1 MTLMTLT
8 RRHTEA
14 PRQSPSPTASAPQAD
29 ASLPRRSLGGGGSR
43 CAVAVRGVALAV
55 AWVVCSQAS
64 VFAADWT
71 EFVDKAERFGVNL
84 PGQPDVRETTYTSWR
99 GAVLPAK
106 VYTVK
111 DGARSYSV
119 TVVNYQKVGTGD
131 AGTTDVLGSIA
142 WAAWSVRKRPG
153 IEVKYDAYAQADRI
167 EGHEIYLVNADKT
180 QTSIGIFLHA
190 SRLYILEANV
200 PAGSP
205 PALQF
210 QQSLEIFDD
219 KGVRV
224 RYSIDADRNRTR
236 VTDTCQ

>member
-1 MTLMTLT
+1 MTL

-14 PRQSPSPTASAPQAD
+14 PKHRERSVPKGLCASVP
-29 ASLPRRSLGGGGSR
+29 R
-43 CAVAVRGVALAV
+43 CAVALKGAALVAAV
-55 AWVVCSQAS
+55 LVCSVAPA
-64 VFAADWT
+64 FAAEWS

-84 PGQPDVRETTYTSWR
+84 PGTPDVRDITYTSWR
-99 GAVLPAK
+99 GAMLPAK

-119 TVVNYQKVGTGD
+119 TVVNYQKVTDTGD
-131 AGTTDVLGSIA
+131 VGTTDVLGSIA
-142 WAAWSVRKRPG
+142 WAAWNVRKRPG
-153 IEVKYDAYAQADRI
+153 VVINYDAYAQADRI
-167 EGHEIYLVNADKT
+167 TGHEIYLVNPDKT
-180 QTSIGIFLHA
+180 QTNIGIFLHA

-210 QQSLEIFDD
+210 QQSLYIFDD

-224 RYSIDADRNRTR
+224 RYQIDVDGNRTR
-236 VTDTCQ
+236 VPDTCQ

>member
-1 MTLMTLT
+1 MKLLPAACCLLLT
-8 RRHTEA
+8 VFLVPPA
-14 PRQSPSPTASAPQAD
+14 
-29 ASLPRRSLGGGGSR
+29 
-43 CAVAVRGVALAV
+43 
-55 AWVVCSQAS
+55 
-64 VFAADWT
+64 FAADWS

-84 PGQPDVRETTYTSWR
+84 PGKPDVRETTYTSWR

-106 VYTVK
+106 VYAVK

-119 TVVNYQKVGTGD
+119 TVVNYQSVTDSGD
-131 AGTTDVLGSIA
+131 LGTTDVLGSIA

-153 IEVKYDAYAQADRI
+153 VEIKYDAYAQADRI
-167 EGHEIYLVNADKT
+167 EGHEIYLVNPDKT

-210 QQSLEIFDD
+210 QQSLEIFDA

-236 VTDTCQ
+236 VVDTCQ

>member
-1 MTLMTLT
+1 MNLAITGSKGAFVRVSVSLWLVS
-8 RRHTEA
+8 A
-14 PRQSPSPTASAPQAD
+14 SFASA
-29 ASLPRRSLGGGGSR
+29 
-43 CAVAVRGVALAV
+43 
-55 AWVVCSQAS
+55 
-64 VFAADWT
+64 FAADWT

-84 PGQPDVRETTYTSWR
+84 PGAPDVRESTYKSWR

-119 TVVNYQKVGTGD
+119 TVVNYQTVTDSGD
-131 AGTTDVLGSIA
+131 LGTTDVLGSIA

-153 IEVKYDAYAQADRI
+153 VEIKYDAYAQADRI
-167 EGHEIYLVNADKT
+167 EGHEIYLVNPDKT
-180 QTSIGIFLHA
+180 QTNIGIFLHA

-210 QQSLEIFDD
+210 QQSLEIFDA

-236 VTDTCQ
+236 VIDTCQ